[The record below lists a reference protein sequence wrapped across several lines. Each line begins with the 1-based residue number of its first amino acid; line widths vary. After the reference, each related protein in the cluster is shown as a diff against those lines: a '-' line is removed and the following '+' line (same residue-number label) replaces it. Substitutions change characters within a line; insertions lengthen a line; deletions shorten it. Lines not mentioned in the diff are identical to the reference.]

1 MITRRN
7 ARERPP
13 GFGVVRNGRLTL
25 FDMHHQFLYL
35 PFFLFFN
42 FFFRVFFLMRPTTT
56 TTTTIPLKKK
66 KNETK

>member
-35 PFFLFFN
+35 PFFSFLQFFFPCVFFN
-42 FFFRVFFLMRPTTT
+42 APNNNNNNN
-56 TTTTIPLKKK
+56 PLK